1 MPGRLDGEVAI
12 ITGAARG
19 QGEAEARMFTREGA
33 KVMLTDILDEQGEA
47 VAQEIGNAA
56 RYIHLDVSQEDQ
68 WQKAI
73 GETVETFGKLTIL
86 INNAG
91 IGLKE
96 DFGVEQTPLDVWNK
110 VLAVNLT
117 GAFLGMKYAIPAMRE
132 AGHGSIV
139 NISSIAG
146 IVGGG
151 GLPAYHASKGG
162 LRLLTKTAAIQY
174 AKEKIRVNSIHPGG
188 VDTAILDPFGE
199 KWKQRA
205 AKWHPV
211 GRIAE
216 SDEIA
221 YGVLYLASKEST
233 FVTGTELIIDGGV
246 TAQ

>member
-1 MPGRLDGEVAI
+1 MAGRLDGEVAI

-33 KVMLTDILDEQGEA
+33 KVVLTDILDEQGGA
-47 VAQEIGNAA
+47 VAQEIGDAA
-56 RYIHLDVSQEDQ
+56 HYIHLDVSQEDQ
-68 WQKAI
+68 WHKAI
-73 GETVETFGKLTIL
+73 GETVKTFGKLTIL

-96 DFGVEQTPLDVWNK
+96 DFGVEQTSLDVWNK

-199 KWKQRA
+199 RWKQRA

-211 GRIAE
+211 GRIAR

-221 YGVLYLASKEST
+221 YGVLYLASQEST
-233 FVTGTELIIDGGV
+233 FVTGTELIIDGGM

>member
-33 KVMLTDILDEQGEA
+33 KVVLTDILDEQGEA
-47 VAQEIGNAA
+47 VAQEIGEAA
-56 RYIHLDVSQEDQ
+56 HYIHLDVSQEDQ
-68 WQKAI
+68 WKKAI
-73 GETVETFGKLTIL
+73 GETVKTFGKLTIL

-96 DFGVEQTPLDVWNK
+96 DYGVEQTPLDVWNK

>member
-1 MPGRLDGEVAI
+1 M
-12 ITGAARG
+12 
-19 QGEAEARMFTREGA
+19 
-33 KVMLTDILDEQGEA
+33 IL
-47 VAQEIGNAA
+47 
-56 RYIHLDVSQEDQ
+56 
-68 WQKAI
+68 
-73 GETVETFGKLTIL
+73 
-86 INNAG
+86 
-91 IGLKE
+91 
-96 DFGVEQTPLDVWNK
+96 
-110 VLAVNLT
+110 VNLT

-199 KWKQRA
+199 RWKQRA

-221 YGVLYLASKEST
+221 YGVLYLASQEST

>member
-1 MPGRLDGEVAI
+1 MGRLDGEVAI

-19 QGEAEARMFTREGA
+19 QGEAAARMFTREGA
-33 KVMLTDILDEQGEA
+33 KVVLTDILDEQGEK
-47 VAQEIGNAA
+47 VAQEIGDAA
-56 RYIHLDVSQEDQ
+56 HYVHLDVSQEDQ
-68 WQKAI
+68 WQKVI
-73 GETVETFGKLTIL
+73 EETVKTFGKLTIL

-96 DFGVEQTPLDVWNK
+96 DYGVEQTSLDVWNK
-110 VLAVNLT
+110 VLTVNLT

-132 AGHGSIV
+132 VGHGSIV

-211 GRIAE
+211 GRIAAA
-216 SDEIA
+216 DEIA

>member
-1 MPGRLDGEVAI
+1 MRGRLDGEVAI

-33 KVMLTDILDEQGEA
+33 KVVLTDILDEQGEA
-47 VAQEIGNAA
+47 VAQEIGEAA
-56 RYIHLDVSQEDQ
+56 HYIHLDVSQEDQ

-73 GETVETFGKLTIL
+73 GETVKVFGKLTIL

>member
-33 KVMLTDILDEQGEA
+33 KVVLTDILDEQGEA
-47 VAQEIGNAA
+47 VAQEIGEAA
-56 RYIHLDVSQEDQ
+56 HYIHLDVSQEDQ

-73 GETVETFGKLTIL
+73 GETVKTFGKLTIL

>member
-1 MPGRLDGEVAI
+1 MGRLDGEVAI

-19 QGEAEARMFTREGA
+19 QGEAAARMFTREGA
-33 KVMLTDILDEQGEA
+33 KVVLTDILDEQGEK
-47 VAQEIGNAA
+47 VAQEIGDAA
-56 RYIHLDVSQEDQ
+56 HYVHLDVSQEDQ
-68 WQKAI
+68 WQKVI
-73 GETVETFGKLTIL
+73 EETVKTFSKLTIL

-96 DFGVEQTPLDVWNK
+96 DYGVEQTSLDVWNK
-110 VLAVNLT
+110 VLTVNLT

-211 GRIAE
+211 GRIAAA
-216 SDEIA
+216 DEIA

>member
-1 MPGRLDGEVAI
+1 MAGRLDGEVAI

-33 KVMLTDILDEQGEA
+33 KVVLTDILDEQGRA
-47 VAQEIGNAA
+47 VAQEIGDAA
-56 RYIHLDVSQEDQ
+56 HYIHLDVSQEDQ

-73 GETVETFGKLTIL
+73 RETVKTFGRLTIL

-96 DFGVEQTPLDVWNK
+96 DFGVEQTSLEVWNK

-117 GAFLGMKYAIPAMRE
+117 GAFLGMKYAISAMRE

-199 KWKQRA
+199 RWKQRA

-211 GRIAE
+211 GRIAK

-221 YGVLYLASKEST
+221 YGVLYLASQEST